1 MEIRGGE
8 KTQPASAK
16 KSAQGRVITWNH
28 LHLVVANCSIAVTS
42 VEYIDGPLKVAG
54 QLGNEVLPRDID
66 MNEHIGQN
74 TGFSVIAAET
84 VHLLLA

>member
-1 MEIRGGE
+1 M
-8 KTQPASAK
+8 
-16 KSAQGRVITWNH
+16 
-28 LHLVVANCSIAVTS
+28 VVVNCSIAVTS

-74 TGFSVIAAET
+74 TGFAVIAAEQ
-84 VHLLLA
+84 LLPA